1 MTKSTEQEERKTRT
15 DTGSPQRGLESTTSE
30 PFMDA
35 LLLDED
41 PVEFAQLCEQYR
53 RCFKSELARQ
63 LAARLAFHNLQLQR
77 AARAEAGLIKRE
89 RVLVARRQDE
99 RRRAQLHLDP
109 WVGAVRDARA
119 SGPESSS
126 TDGEPVL
133 TRASHREGEQAQA
146 PGDSL
151 LGAVINAYR
160 SDSAGMD
167 RKGAVRELQALA
179 NKIRRKG
186 PEPDLDLRV
195 VRHIVGKSDDS
206 LVRLLISR
214 CFEWVTARTFPDD
227 DRKEVAALA
236 QEEWA
241 ELIAAQIEQ
250 QLPFF
255 VLRKELEESIDE
267 DIRRWEQDGLALPP
281 ARELERVTKY
291 RASAQQGY
299 ASTLELAMRA
309 EKMFGSQVGG
319 EHSDHLPFP
328 GNVVLTTLFSVIHL
342 SPDATSLLVGD
353 FTNMVNTALR
363 GDGEGVHLDCR
374 EVGSILTSF
383 GLESRK
389 RTSKGYRLWLDRAS
403 RQKFHELAKRY
414 GLANPTDSPV
424 RSRMRDCTMCQ
435 GKGKGKGT
443 KAQGKRVSPAKKGRR
458 KSKAKR

>member
-1 MTKSTEQEERKTRT
+1 MPKTTEQEERKRRT
-15 DTGSPQRGLESTTSE
+15 NTGIPQRGLESTTSE
-30 PFMDA
+30 LFMDA

-41 PVEFAQLCEQYR
+41 PTEFLQLCEQYR
-53 RCFKSELARQ
+53 RCFKSGIARQ
-63 LAARLAFHNLQLQR
+63 LAARLAFYDLQIQR
-77 AARAEAGLIKRE
+77 AARAEAGLINKE
-89 RVLVARRQDE
+89 RVLDARRYDE
-99 RRRAQLHLDP
+99 RKLAQAHFDP

-119 SGPESSS
+119 SGPEAISN
-126 TDGEPVL
+126 DREPAL
-133 TRASHREGEQAQA
+133 TRASHREEEQAQA
-146 PGDSL
+146 PEDSL

-160 SDSAGMD
+160 SDSAGMEW
-167 RKGAVRELQALA
+167 KGAVRELQTLA

-195 VRHIVGKSDDS
+195 VRHIFGKSDDP
-206 LVRLLISR
+206 LERLLISR
-214 CFEWVTARTFPDD
+214 YFEWITARTFPNDEE
-227 DRKEVAALA
+227 KEVVALA

-255 VLRKELEESIDE
+255 VLRKKWEEWIDE

-281 ARELERVTKY
+281 ARELEGVTKY

-299 ASTLELAMRA
+299 ASTLELVMRA
-309 EKMFGSQVGG
+309 ERMFGSQVGG
-319 EHSDHLPFP
+319 ERGDHLPFP

-353 FTNMVNTALR
+353 FTDMVNTALR

-383 GLESRK
+383 GFESRK
-389 RTSKGYRLWLDRAS
+389 RTSKGYRLWLDRGS
-403 RQKFHELAKRY
+403 RQKIHELAKRY

-424 RSRMRDCTMCQ
+424 CSRMRDCTMCQ
-435 GKGKGKGT
+435 GKGT
-443 KAQGKRVSPAKKGRR
+443 KARGKRVSPAKKGRR